1 MTKIFKKYKIC
12 TLINLSIS
20 QIANST
26 IDDAILEKIQAK
38 YENKITKYG
47 YIKANSIEIIKRSPG
62 TAMKEHFNS
71 SFQFKAVCYA
81 LICNPSIDTVLEAKI
96 VSSNNAGFKAE
107 VRDDNDTDKVIIDII
122 IPRLTSGIKH
132 EYDIEDL
139 SIGSDVSV
147 KICRKRYHYNDN
159 KIVIIGLVINNP
171 NNDNTEE
178 TEELVDTINTEK
190 SEKSE
195 KSEEDNFS
203 VDDGSYE
210 QDDAID
216 SNDDSDSVI
225 DLVDLKESDID
236 VVNTENDVVNIETD
250 DDDDDNDDDDYD
262 YD

>member
-26 IDDAILEKIQAK
+26 IDDAILEKIQDK

-47 YIKANSIEIIKRSPG
+47 YIKENSIEIIKRSPG

-81 LICNPSIDTVLEAKI
+81 LICNPSIDTILETTI

-107 VRDDNDTDKVIIDII
+107 VKDDNDKVIIDII

-139 SIGSDVSV
+139 SVGSDVSV

-171 NNDNTEE
+171 NNNNTEE
-178 TEELVDTINTEK
+178 PEELVDTINTAK
-190 SEKSE
+190 SAKSD
-195 KSEEDNFS
+195 EDNYS
-203 VDDGSYE
+203 EGGDASYD

-216 SNDDSDSVI
+216 SNADSDSVI
-225 DLVDLKESDID
+225 GLVEFKEDEDDVID
-236 VVNTENDVVNIETD
+236 S
-250 DDDDDNDDDDYD
+250 DDDNEVDDDHQEYD
-262 YD
+262 DDE

>member
-20 QIANST
+20 QISNNT

-47 YIKANSIEIIKRSPG
+47 YIKENSIEIIKRSPG

-81 LICNPSIDTVLEAKI
+81 LICNPSIDTILEANI

-107 VRDDNDTDKVIIDII
+107 VRDDNAKVVIDII

-171 NNDNTEE
+171 NDDNTEE
-178 TEELVDTINTEK
+178 PEELVDTIN
-190 SEKSE
+190 SEKNE
-195 KSEEDNFS
+195 DDNFS
-203 VDDGSYE
+203 EDGSYE

-216 SNDDSDSVI
+216 STDDSDSVI

-250 DDDDDNDDDDYD
+250 DDDNDDDDDYD

>member
-26 IDDAILEKIQAK
+26 IDDAILEKIQSK

-47 YIKANSIEIIKRSPG
+47 YIKENSIEIIKRSPG
-62 TAMKEHFNS
+62 IAMKEHFNS

-81 LICNPSIDTVLEAKI
+81 LICNPSIDTILEATI

-107 VRDDNDTDKVIIDII
+107 VKDDNDKVIIDII

-139 SIGSDVSV
+139 SVGSDVFV

-171 NNDNTEE
+171 NDDNTEE
-178 TEELVDTINTEK
+178 PEELVDTINTAK
-190 SEKSE
+190 SD
-195 KSEEDNFS
+195 EDNYS
-203 VDDGSYE
+203 EGGDASYD

-216 SNDDSDSVI
+216 SNADSDSVI
-225 DLVDLKESDID
+225 DLVEFKEDEDDVIDSDD
-236 VVNTENDVVNIETD
+236 DNEVDDEEEEYD
-250 DDDDDNDDDDYD
+250 DDDDE
-262 YD
+262 

>member
-12 TLINLSIS
+12 TLINISIS
-20 QIANST
+20 QISNNT

-47 YIKANSIEIIKRSPG
+47 YIKENSIEIIKRSPG

-81 LICNPSIDTVLEAKI
+81 LICNPSIDTILEANI

-107 VRDDNDTDKVIIDII
+107 VRDDNAKVVIDII

-139 SIGSDVSV
+139 SVGSDVSV

-171 NNDNTEE
+171 NDDNTEE
-178 TEELVDTINTEK
+178 PEELVDTINTAK
-190 SEKSE
+190 SAKSD
-195 KSEEDNFS
+195 EDNYS
-203 VDDGSYE
+203 EGGDASYD

-216 SNDDSDSVI
+216 SNADSDSVI
-225 DLVDLKESDID
+225 DLVEFKEDEDDVIESD
-236 VVNTENDVVNIETD
+236 D
-250 DDDDDNDDDDYD
+250 DNEVDDEEEEYNDDDDE
-262 YD
+262 

>member
-20 QIANST
+20 QIANNT
-26 IDDAILEKIQAK
+26 IDDAILEKIQSK

-47 YIKANSIEIIKRSPG
+47 YIKENSIEIIKRSPG
-62 TAMKEHFNS
+62 IAMKEHFNS

-81 LICNPSIDTVLEAKI
+81 LICNPSIDTILEATI

-107 VRDDNDTDKVIIDII
+107 VKDTDGKVIIDII

-139 SIGSDVSV
+139 SVGSNVFV

-171 NNDNTEE
+171 NDNDTEE
-178 TEELVDTINTEK
+178 PEELVDTINTAK
-190 SEKSE
+190 SD
-195 KSEEDNFS
+195 EDNYS
-203 VDDGSYE
+203 DNGDASYD

-216 SNDDSDSVI
+216 SNVDNDSVI
-225 DLVDLKESDID
+225 DLVEFKEDEDEDEVIESDD
-236 VVNTENDVVNIETD
+236 DNEVDDEEEEYD
-250 DDDDDNDDDDYD
+250 DDDE
-262 YD
+262 

>member
-47 YIKANSIEIIKRSPG
+47 YIKANSIEIIKRSAG

-139 SIGSDVSV
+139 SIGNDVSV

-171 NNDNTEE
+171 NNDITEE
-178 TEELVDTINTEK
+178 TEELVDTINT
-190 SEKSE
+190 E

-225 DLVDLKESDID
+225 DLVDLKESDIGI
-236 VVNTENDVVNIETD
+236 VNIETDTVNTESD
-250 DDDDDNDDDDYD
+250 DDDDDNDDDYD

>member
-20 QIANST
+20 QISNST

-47 YIKANSIEIIKRSPG
+47 YIKENSIEIIKRSPG

-81 LICNPSIDTVLEAKI
+81 LICNPSIDTILEAKI

-107 VRDDNDTDKVIIDII
+107 VKDDDSDKVIIDII

-139 SIGSDVSV
+139 SVGTDVLV

-159 KIVIIGLVINNP
+159 KIVVIGLVIKNP
-171 NNDNTEE
+171 NDDNIEE
-178 TEELVDTINTEK
+178 SDELVDTIDPITHIEADV
-190 SEKSE
+190 S
-195 KSEEDNFS
+195 DN
-203 VDDGSYE
+203 DDGSYE
-210 QDDAID
+210 QNGDFID
-216 SNDDSDSVI
+216 SNDESDSVI
-225 DLVDLKESDID
+225 DVADFKPEKDID
-236 VVNTENDVVNIETD
+236 DLDIEIDDDEDTD
-250 DDDDDNDDDDYD
+250 DDHDGDELYDD
-262 YD
+262 

>member
-47 YIKANSIEIIKRSPG
+47 YIKENSIEIIKRSPG
-62 TAMKEHFNS
+62 IAMKEHFNS

-81 LICNPSIDTVLEAKI
+81 LICNPSIDTVLEATI

-107 VRDDNDTDKVIIDII
+107 VKDENNKVIIDII

-139 SIGSDVSV
+139 SVGSDILV

-171 NNDNTEE
+171 NDDIAEE
-178 TEELVDTINTEK
+178 TDELVDTTNSEK

-195 KSEEDNFS
+195 KSDEDNYS
-203 VDDGSYE
+203 VGGDASYE
-210 QDDAID
+210 QEDCLNSDD
-216 SNDDSDSVI
+216 DSVI
-225 DLVDLKESDID
+225 DLVNCKDEID
-236 VVNTENDVVNIETD
+236 QVNIDADRGVNIYTD
-250 DDDDDNDDDDYD
+250 DDDDDDKNDDSDFDSD
-262 YD
+262 

>member
-12 TLINLSIS
+12 TLINISIS
-20 QIANST
+20 QISNNT

>member
-1 MTKIFKKYKIC
+1 MQIC
-12 TLINLSIS
+12 TLINISIS
-20 QIANST
+20 QISNNT

-47 YIKANSIEIIKRSPG
+47 YIKENSIEIIKRSPG

-81 LICNPSIDTVLEAKI
+81 LICNPSIDTILEANI

-107 VRDDNDTDKVIIDII
+107 VRDDNAKVVIDII

-171 NNDNTEE
+171 NDDNTEE
-178 TEELVDTINTEK
+178 LEELVDTIN
-190 SEKSE
+190 SEKNE
-195 KSEEDNFS
+195 DDNFS
-203 VDDGSYE
+203 EDGSYE
-210 QDDAID
+210 QDDVID

-250 DDDDDNDDDDYD
+250 DDDDDDNDDDYD

>member
-26 IDDAILEKIQAK
+26 IDDAILEKIQSK

-47 YIKANSIEIIKRSPG
+47 YIKENSIEIIKRSPG
-62 TAMKEHFNS
+62 IAMKEHFNS

-81 LICNPSIDTVLEAKI
+81 LICNPSIDTILEATI

-107 VRDDNDTDKVIIDII
+107 VKDENDKVIIDII

-139 SIGSDVSV
+139 SVGSNVFV
-147 KICRKRYHYNDN
+147 RICRKRYHYNDN

-171 NNDNTEE
+171 NDDDTEE
-178 TEELVDTINTEK
+178 PEELVDTINTVK
-190 SEKSE
+190 ND
-195 KSEEDNFS
+195 EDNYS
-203 VDDGSYE
+203 EGGDASYD

-216 SNDDSDSVI
+216 SNADSDSVI
-225 DLVDLKESDID
+225 DLVEEFKEDEDDVIESDD
-236 VVNTENDVVNIETD
+236 DNEVDDEDKEEYD
-250 DDDDDNDDDDYD
+250 DDDE
-262 YD
+262 

>member
-26 IDDAILEKIQAK
+26 IDDAILEKIQSK

-47 YIKANSIEIIKRSPG
+47 YIKENSIEIIKRSPG
-62 TAMKEHFNS
+62 IAMKEHFNS

-81 LICNPSIDTVLEAKI
+81 LICNPSIDTILEATI

-107 VRDDNDTDKVIIDII
+107 VKDDNDKVIIDII

-139 SIGSDVSV
+139 SVGSDVFV

-171 NNDNTEE
+171 NDDNTEE
-178 TEELVDTINTEK
+178 PEELVDTINTAK
-190 SEKSE
+190 SD
-195 KSEEDNFS
+195 EDNYS
-203 VDDGSYE
+203 EGGDASYD

-216 SNDDSDSVI
+216 SNADSDSVI
-225 DLVDLKESDID
+225 DLVEFKEDEDDVIESDD
-236 VVNTENDVVNIETD
+236 ENEVDDEEEEYD
-250 DDDDDNDDDDYD
+250 DDDDE
-262 YD
+262 

>member
-20 QIANST
+20 QISNST
-26 IDDAILEKIQAK
+26 IDDAILENIQAK

-47 YIKANSIEIIKRSPG
+47 YIKENSIEIIKRSPG
-62 TAMKEHFNS
+62 SAMKEHFNS

-81 LICNPSIDTVLEAKI
+81 LICNPSIDTILEAKI

-107 VRDDNDTDKVIIDII
+107 VRDDNDKVIIDII

-139 SIGSDVSV
+139 NIGNDVSV

-159 KIVIIGLVINNP
+159 KIVVIGLVINNP
-171 NNDNTEE
+171 NDNNIEE
-178 TEELVDTINTEK
+178 TEELVDTIDTVK
-190 SEKSE
+190 T
-195 KSEEDNFS
+195 EEDDVS
-203 VDDGSYE
+203 DTGDGSYE

-225 DLVDLKESDID
+225 DLVDLKEEKDID
-236 VVNTENDVVNIETD
+236 DVDIETEDDGDDDDGD
-250 DDDDDNDDDDYD
+250 DDDDDDGLYDD
-262 YD
+262 

>member
-20 QIANST
+20 QISNST
-26 IDDAILEKIQAK
+26 IDDAILDKIQAK

-81 LICNPSIDTVLEAKI
+81 LICNPSIDTIFEANI

-107 VRDDNDTDKVIIDII
+107 VRDDNAKVVIDII

-171 NNDNTEE
+171 NDDNTEE
-178 TEELVDTINTEK
+178 PEELVDTIN
-190 SEKSE
+190 SEKNE
-195 KSEEDNFS
+195 DDNFS
-203 VDDGSYE
+203 EDGSYE

-216 SNDDSDSVI
+216 STDDSDSVI

-250 DDDDDNDDDDYD
+250 DDDNDDDDDYD

>member
-20 QIANST
+20 QISNST

-47 YIKANSIEIIKRSPG
+47 YIKENSIEIIKRSAG

-81 LICNPSIDTVLEAKI
+81 LICNPSIDTILEATI

-107 VRDDNDTDKVIIDII
+107 VKDDNSKVIIDII

-171 NNDNTEE
+171 NDDNTEDA
-178 TEELVDTINTEK
+178 EELVDTVVATD
-190 SEKSE
+190 STV
-195 KSEEDNFS
+195 ED
-203 VDDGSYE
+203 DI
-210 QDDAID
+210 ID
-216 SNDDSDSVI
+216 IDNDDDDDINSDNDDDSVI
-225 DLVDLKESDID
+225 DLVDIIKENSVED
-236 VVNTENDVVNIETD
+236 VGVDTD
-250 DDDDDNDDDDYD
+250 DDLDNDDIDDMD
-262 YD
+262 DDD

>member
-20 QIANST
+20 QIANNT
-26 IDDAILEKIQAK
+26 IDDAILEKIQSK

-47 YIKANSIEIIKRSPG
+47 YIQENSIEIIKRSPG
-62 TAMKEHFNS
+62 IAMKEHFNS

-81 LICNPSIDTVLEAKI
+81 LICNPSIDTILEATI

-107 VRDDNDTDKVIIDII
+107 VKDTDGKVIIDII

-139 SIGSDVSV
+139 SVGSNVFV

-171 NNDNTEE
+171 NDNDTEE
-178 TEELVDTINTEK
+178 PEELVDTINTAK
-190 SEKSE
+190 SD
-195 KSEEDNFS
+195 EDNYS
-203 VDDGSYE
+203 DNGDASYD

-216 SNDDSDSVI
+216 SNVDNDSVI
-225 DLVDLKESDID
+225 DLVEFKEDEDEDEVIESDD
-236 VVNTENDVVNIETD
+236 DNEVDDEEEEYD
-250 DDDDDNDDDDYD
+250 DDDE
-262 YD
+262 

>member
-47 YIKANSIEIIKRSPG
+47 YIKENSIEIIKRSPG

-81 LICNPSIDTVLEAKI
+81 LICNPSIDTILEAKI

-107 VRDDNDTDKVIIDII
+107 VRDDNDKVIIDII

-171 NNDNTEE
+171 NDDNTEE
-178 TEELVDTINTEK
+178 LEELVDTINTEK
-190 SEKSE
+190 TEKTE
-195 KSEEDNFS
+195 KNEEDNFS
-203 VDDGSYE
+203 EDG
-210 QDDAID
+210 
-216 SNDDSDSVI
+216 
-225 DLVDLKESDID
+225 
-236 VVNTENDVVNIETD
+236 
-250 DDDDDNDDDDYD
+250 
-262 YD
+262 

>member
-20 QIANST
+20 QISNST

-47 YIKANSIEIIKRSPG
+47 YIKANSIEIIKRSAG

-190 SEKSE
+190 SE
-195 KSEEDNFS
+195 EDNFS

-210 QDDAID
+210 QDDAVD
-216 SNDDSDSVI
+216 STDDSDSVI
-225 DLVDLKESDID
+225 DLVDLKEGDIGIVNIETD
-236 VVNTENDVVNIETD
+236 TVNTETD
-250 DDDDDNDDDDYD
+250 DDDDDNDDDYD

>member
-1 MTKIFKKYKIC
+1 
-12 TLINLSIS
+12 
-20 QIANST
+20 
-26 IDDAILEKIQAK
+26 
-38 YENKITKYG
+38 
-47 YIKANSIEIIKRSPG
+47 
-62 TAMKEHFNS
+62 MKEHFNS

-81 LICNPSIDTVLEAKI
+81 LICNPSIDTILEANI

-107 VRDDNDTDKVIIDII
+107 VRDDNAKVVIDII

-171 NNDNTEE
+171 NDDNTEE
-178 TEELVDTINTEK
+178 LEELVDTIN
-190 SEKSE
+190 SEKNE
-195 KSEEDNFS
+195 DDNFS
-203 VDDGSYE
+203 EDGSYE
-210 QDDAID
+210 QDDVID

-250 DDDDDNDDDDYD
+250 DDDDDDNDDDYD

>member
-12 TLINLSIS
+12 TLINISIS
-20 QIANST
+20 QISNNT

-47 YIKANSIEIIKRSPG
+47 YIKENSIEIIKRSPG

-81 LICNPSIDTVLEAKI
+81 LICNPSIDTILEANI

-107 VRDDNDTDKVIIDII
+107 VRDDNAKVVIDII

-225 DLVDLKESDID
+225 DLVDLKEGDIGIVNIETD
-236 VVNTENDVVNIETD
+236 TVNTETD
-250 DDDDDNDDDDYD
+250 DDDDDNDDDYD

>member
-47 YIKANSIEIIKRSPG
+47 YIKANSIEIIKRSAG

-178 TEELVDTINTEK
+178 TEEFVDTINTEK

-216 SNDDSDSVI
+216 SNDDSESVI
-225 DLVDLKESDID
+225 DLVDLKEGDIGIVNIETD
-236 VVNTENDVVNIETD
+236 TVNTETD
-250 DDDDDNDDDDYD
+250 DDDDDDNEDYD

>member
-171 NNDNTEE
+171 NDDNTEE
-178 TEELVDTINTEK
+178 TEELVDTVNT
-190 SEKSE
+190 E

-225 DLVDLKESDID
+225 DLVDLKEGDIGI
-236 VVNTENDVVNIETD
+236 VNIETDTVNTESD
-250 DDDDDNDDDDYD
+250 DDDDDNDDDYD

>member
-20 QIANST
+20 QIANSSL
-26 IDDAILEKIQAK
+26 DDAILEKIQSK

-47 YIKANSIEIIKRSPG
+47 YIKENSIEIIKRSPG
-62 TAMKEHFNS
+62 IAMKEHFNS

-81 LICNPSIDTVLEAKI
+81 LICNPSIDTILEATI

-107 VRDDNDTDKVIIDII
+107 VKDDNDKVIIDII

-139 SIGSDVSV
+139 SVGSNVFV

-171 NNDNTEE
+171 NDDNTEE
-178 TEELVDTINTEK
+178 PEELVDTINTAK
-190 SEKSE
+190 SAKSD
-195 KSEEDNFS
+195 EDNYS
-203 VDDGSYE
+203 EGGDASYD

-216 SNDDSDSVI
+216 SNADSDSVI
-225 DLVDLKESDID
+225 DLVEFKEDEDDVIESD
-236 VVNTENDVVNIETD
+236 D
-250 DDDDDNDDDDYD
+250 DNEVDDEEEEYNDDDDE
-262 YD
+262 

>member
-12 TLINLSIS
+12 TLINLAIS
-20 QIANST
+20 QISNST

-47 YIKANSIEIIKRSPG
+47 YIKENSIEIIKRSPG

-107 VRDDNDTDKVIIDII
+107 VRDDNHKVIIDII

-139 SIGSDVSV
+139 SVGSDISV

-159 KIVIIGLVINNP
+159 KIVVIGLVINNP
-171 NNDNTEE
+171 NDDNIEE
-178 TEELVDTINTEK
+178 TEELVDTIDNVKT
-190 SEKSE
+190 
-195 KSEEDNFS
+195 EEDDVS
-203 VDDGSYE
+203 DTGEGAYD

-225 DLVDLKESDID
+225 DLVDLKEEKDID
-236 VVNTENDVVNIETD
+236 DVGIETED
-250 DDDDDNDDDDYD
+250 DDDDDDDDGDNNYD
-262 YD
+262 DDSYDD

>member
-12 TLINLSIS
+12 TLINLSIL
-20 QIANST
+20 QISNST

-47 YIKANSIEIIKRSPG
+47 YIKENSIEIIKRSPG

-178 TEELVDTINTEK
+178 TEEFVDTINTEK

-225 DLVDLKESDID
+225 DLVDLKESDIGI
-236 VVNTENDVVNIETD
+236 VNIETDTVNTESDD
-250 DDDDDNDDDDYD
+250 DDDDDNDDDYD

>member
-20 QIANST
+20 QIANSSL
-26 IDDAILEKIQAK
+26 DDAILEKIQSK

-47 YIKANSIEIIKRSPG
+47 YIKENSIEIIKRSPG
-62 TAMKEHFNS
+62 IAMKEHFNS

-81 LICNPSIDTVLEAKI
+81 LICNPSIDTILEATI

-107 VRDDNDTDKVIIDII
+107 VKDDNDKVIIDII

-139 SIGSDVSV
+139 SVGSDVSV

-171 NNDNTEE
+171 NDNDTEE
-178 TEELVDTINTEK
+178 PEELVDTINTAK
-190 SEKSE
+190 SAKSD
-195 KSEEDNFS
+195 EDNYS
-203 VDDGSYE
+203 EGGDASYD

-216 SNDDSDSVI
+216 SNADSDSVI
-225 DLVDLKESDID
+225 DLVEFKEDEDDVIESDD
-236 VVNTENDVVNIETD
+236 ENEVDDEEEEYD
-250 DDDDDNDDDDYD
+250 DDDDE
-262 YD
+262 

>member
-47 YIKANSIEIIKRSPG
+47 YIKENSIEIIKRSPG

-81 LICNPSIDTVLEAKI
+81 LICNPSIDTILEANI

-107 VRDDNDTDKVIIDII
+107 VRDDNAKVVIDII

-171 NNDNTEE
+171 NDDNTEE
-178 TEELVDTINTEK
+178 TEELVDTVNT
-190 SEKSE
+190 E

-225 DLVDLKESDID
+225 DLVDLKEGDIGI
-236 VVNTENDVVNIETD
+236 VNIETDTVNTESD
-250 DDDDDNDDDDYD
+250 DDDDDNDDDYD

>member
-47 YIKANSIEIIKRSPG
+47 YIKENSIEIIKRSPG

-81 LICNPSIDTVLEAKI
+81 LICNPSIDTILEATI

-107 VRDDNDTDKVIIDII
+107 VKDDNDKVIIDII

-139 SIGSDVSV
+139 SVGSDVSV

-171 NNDNTEE
+171 NDDNTEE
-178 TEELVDTINTEK
+178 PEELVDTINTAK
-190 SEKSE
+190 SAKSD
-195 KSEEDNFS
+195 EDNYS
-203 VDDGSYE
+203 EGGDASYD

-216 SNDDSDSVI
+216 SNADSDSVI
-225 DLVDLKESDID
+225 DLVEFKEDEDDVIESD
-236 VVNTENDVVNIETD
+236 D
-250 DDDDDNDDDDYD
+250 DNEVDDEEEEYNDDDDE
-262 YD
+262 

>member
-20 QIANST
+20 QISNST

-47 YIKANSIEIIKRSPG
+47 YIKENSIEIIKRSAG
-62 TAMKEHFNS
+62 SAMKEHFNS

-81 LICNPSIDTVLEAKI
+81 LICNPSIDTILKAKI

-107 VRDDNDTDKVIIDII
+107 VKDDNDKVIIDII

-139 SIGSDVSV
+139 NIGSDVSV

-159 KIVIIGLVINNP
+159 KIVIIGLVINDT
-171 NNDNTEE
+171 NDDNIEE
-178 TEELVDTINTEK
+178 PEELVDTVNTTNTE
-190 SEKSE
+190 
-195 KSEEDNFS
+195 EDDNDI
-203 VDDGSYE
+203 DDGSYE
-210 QDDAID
+210 QDDDVA
-216 SNDDSDSVI
+216 DDDSVI
-225 DLVDLKESDID
+225 DTT
-236 VVNTENDVVNIETD
+236 NTENDIDGDDGDDDDDIETD
-250 DDDDDNDDDDYD
+250 DDDDNDDNDDIDIDDD
-262 YD
+262 